1 MGSSEPTPQIPQ
13 KHGIFGTFPRNRAEL
28 GCRSKTEDIVT
39 DGFIPHGLSA
49 KRKSVTM
56 ILPIKNEGIFIV
68 TLVFSEHLY
77 DDFYLECGGCNRR
90 RSMWLATYSFFLGLL
105 LLFYSN
111 YWHRTVFMPCRG
123 T

>member
-49 KRKSVTM
+49 KRKM
-56 ILPIKNEGIFIV
+56 INHPFRVERISLKALPLNSLSAV
-68 TLVFSEHLY
+68 LRQRL
-77 DDFYLECGGCNRR
+77 
-90 RSMWLATYSFFLGLL
+90 
-105 LLFYSN
+105 
-111 YWHRTVFMPCRG
+111 
-123 T
+123 

>member
-1 MGSSEPTPQIPQ
+1 MGSFEPTPQIPQ
-13 KHGIFGTFPRNRAEL
+13 KHGIFGTFRLFKVEL

-77 DDFYLECGGCNRR
+77 GDFY
-90 RSMWLATYSFFLGLL
+90 AGLKDE
-105 LLFYSN
+105 
-111 YWHRTVFMPCRG
+111 
-123 T
+123 

>member
-56 ILPIKNEGIFIV
+56 ILHIKNEGIFIV
-68 TLVFSEHLY
+68 TLPNSAPTF
-77 DDFYLECGGCNRR
+77 
-90 RSMWLATYSFFLGLL
+90 
-105 LLFYSN
+105 
-111 YWHRTVFMPCRG
+111 RTNLWTAVLVCPIPNPIFH
-123 T
+123 